1 MASSDLA
8 KEKLSG
14 KVVVV
19 TGASMGIGEA
29 IVELFVDNGAQ
40 VVLLSRDSNRLEAAR
55 ARIGR
60 SGRDAHRRGWSGCR
74 P

>member
-55 ARIGR
+55 AR
-60 SGRDAHRRGWSGCR
+60 
-74 P
+74 